1 MSQKTIQCKR
11 LCKKKFF
18 LLKTVV
24 QDAFSRGLHIPGGAV
39 ELGGPTT
46 SRALKNKISILMGL
60 SQWLCRYF
68 GLLRVLA
75 APWQLEL
82 MNLHYV
88 VI

>member
-11 LCKKKFF
+11 LCKKQMF

-24 QDAFSRGLHIPGGAV
+24 QDAFSRGLLIPGGAA
-39 ELGGPTT
+39 ELGRPTT